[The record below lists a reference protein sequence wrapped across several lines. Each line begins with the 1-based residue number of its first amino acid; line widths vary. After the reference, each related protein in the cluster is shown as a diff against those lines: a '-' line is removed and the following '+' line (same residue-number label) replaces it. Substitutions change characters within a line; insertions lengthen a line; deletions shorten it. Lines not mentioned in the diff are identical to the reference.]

1 MKLFKLRY
9 ITIGIILATIIS
21 FAVVYAQQ
29 ISSGGMA
36 VSGTFWQTT
45 QPVSGTIT
53 TTPPA
58 NASANISQ
66 INGVTPSLNTGVRD
80 AGTQRVTIATNDVV
94 PVTGTFWQ
102 ATQPIS
108 IASMPSTPV
117 TGAFFQ
123 ATQPISATTPL
134 KIGETGSCGT
144 TAVSQAIIAVPTAS
158 TAVFTSTTC
167 VTAIYINNTNAT
179 AQTITV
185 TDNGGTPLNIVGPA
199 LSLPGL
205 SSITIPFHGM
215 AFTTGVKWIAGGTGV
230 TGGIVGYQ

>member
-1 MKLFKLRY
+1 MRIFKLKY
-9 ITIGIILATIIS
+9 ISIGIILATIIS

-45 QPVSGTIT
+45 QPVSGTFWQ
-53 TTPPA
+53 
-58 NASANISQ
+58 S
-66 INGVTPSLNTGVRD
+66 
-80 AGTQRVTIATNDVV
+80 TQPVSIATMPST

-108 IASMPSTPV
+108 
-117 TGAFFQ
+117 
-123 ATQPISATTPL
+123 ATTAL

-144 TAVSQAIIAVPTAS
+144 TIANQPMIAVPTTS

-185 TDNGGTPLNIVGPA
+185 TDNAGTPLNVVGPA
-199 LSLPGL
+199 LSIPGL

-215 AFTTGVKWIAGGTGV
+215 AFTTGVKWIAGGSGV